1 MTTAFSYAKENAER
15 FRQELYDL
23 LRIPSVSTDPAYA
36 EDVRR
41 AANWLVEHLR
51 EIGLETELIET
62 ENQHPMVYAE
72 WMGAGADAKTVLI
85 YGHYDVQPA
94 EKSDGWDTDP
104 FEPVEKDG
112 VIYARGSTDDK
123 GQMFAQVKA
132 VESLLKSDDDVPVNI
147 KLILEGEEEHGSHA
161 INAYINAGGEKLKA
175 DVCVISDSS
184 MIDPQQPIIIN
195 ALRGMVALEVTVN
208 GPKQDLHSGMFGGTI
223 HNPVQALAEIIAQ
236 LHKPD
241 GSVAV
246 PGFYEHVR
254 ELSEEDR
261 ETIAQL
267 TWDNIDWSEATGAS
281 VPWGEDGYSLR
292 ERVGARP
299 TLEINGMGGGYFG
312 DGFKAIVPAKAVA
325 KISCRLVADQKPDDI
340 AEKVKKFIA
349 KITPPTV
356 QIAVRYAGGASA
368 ALIDTEVPAMKAA
381 IRAYE
386 AGWGAK
392 PLFKREG
399 GSIPVVAS
407 FQNQLDMPVVMMG
420 FGLDS
425 DNLHGPNEHFS
436 VEMFQKGIDTAI
448 FFLREMAQLG
458 E

>member
-1 MTTAFSYAKENAER
+1 
-15 FRQELYDL
+15 
-23 LRIPSVSTDPAYA
+23 
-36 EDVRR
+36 
-41 AANWLVEHLR
+41 
-51 EIGLETELIET
+51 
-62 ENQHPMVYAE
+62 
-72 WMGAGADAKTVLI
+72 
-85 YGHYDVQPA
+85 
-94 EKSDGWDTDP
+94 
-104 FEPVEKDG
+104 
-112 VIYARGSTDDK
+112 
-123 GQMFAQVKA
+123 FAQVKA
-132 VESLLKSDDDVPVNI
+132 VEALLKSDDEMPVNV
-147 KLILEGEEEHGSHA
+147 KLILEGEEEHGSRA
-161 INAYINAGGEKLKA
+161 IHAYINAGGEKLKA

-184 MIDPQQPIIIN
+184 MIDPEQPIIIN
-195 ALRGMVALEVTVN
+195 ALRGAIALEVTVK
-208 GPKQDLHSGMFGGTI
+208 GPKQDLHSGMFGGTV

-246 PGFYEHVR
+246 PGFYDDVR

-261 ETIAQL
+261 EDIAQIP
-267 TWDNIDWSEATGAS
+267 WDNIDWSEATGAP
-281 VPWGEDGYSLR
+281 VPWGEDGYTLR

-325 KISCRLVADQKPDDI
+325 KISCRLVADQRPDDI
-340 AEKVKKFIA
+340 TEKVKKYIA
-349 KITPPTV
+349 KIAPPTV
-356 QIAVRYAGGASA
+356 QIDVRSTLGAPA
-368 ALIDTEVPAMKAA
+368 ALVDTDTPAMKAA
-381 IRAYE
+381 IRAFE
-386 AGWGAK
+386 AGWGQK

-399 GSIPVVAS
+399 GSIPVVSS

-436 VEMFQKGIDTAI
+436 VEMFHKGIDTAI